1 MTAVAIAEPQPGSD
15 VGCMKIR
22 AVKDGNG
29 ACVPAREACDPVTS

>member
-1 MTAVAIAEPQPGSD
+1 MTAVAIAGPQPGSD

-29 ACVPAREACDPVTS
+29 ACVPVAANCL

>member
-29 ACVPAREACDPVTS
+29 ACVPVAANCL